1 MALARL
7 GPIVLVLTLLAGT
20 AAAFGVTEA
29 LKTSPSPILQTQ
41 VSKTFSPVCGCDT
54 RVARIAFRLR
64 RADRVLIAIQ
74 DSGGRTVRVLFS
86 SRRKVPAG
94 VHEWAWNGRLD
105 GGARAADGM
114 YRPRVELENADRVI
128 VLPNRIALDTQ
139 PPQVTLVGRPQLG
152 GPGPLV
158 VHYRLNEP
166 ARGLLAVGG
175 SRVARTY
182 RVRLDYTLRIAAAT
196 LAAVGAGSGPVTLAA
211 EDLAGNR
218 SASRPI
224 GVRR

>member
-7 GPIVLVLTLLAGT
+7 GPIVLVIALLAGT
-20 AAAFGVTEA
+20 AAAFGVTQG

-41 VSKTFSPVCGCDT
+41 VSKTFSPVCGCKT
-54 RVARIAFRLR
+54 RTARIAFRLR

-74 DSGGRTVRVLFS
+74 DSRGRTVRVLFS
-86 SRRKVPAG
+86 SRHKVSAG

-105 GGARAADGM
+105 GGARAPDGM
-114 YRPRVELENADRVI
+114 YVPRVDLEDADRVI

-152 GPGPLV
+152 GPGPIV

-166 ARGLLAVGG
+166 ARGLLTVGG
-175 SRVARTY
+175 SLVARTY
-182 RVRLDYTLRIAAAT
+182 RVRLDYTLRLAAAT
-196 LAAVGAGSGPVTLAA
+196 LAAQATTGPVTLAA

-218 SASRPI
+218 SAPRRI